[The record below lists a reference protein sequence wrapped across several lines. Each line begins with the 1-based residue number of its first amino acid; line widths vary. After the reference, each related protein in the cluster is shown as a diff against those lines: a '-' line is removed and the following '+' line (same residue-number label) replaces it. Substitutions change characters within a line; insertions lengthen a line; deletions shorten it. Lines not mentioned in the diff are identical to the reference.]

1 MLETGR
7 KDIRFLALSVLAD
20 VFYSYFN
27 SPGLPIK
34 KTNKQPKKYHDKQI
48 LSSPACKFTF
58 FSLRKNNEKL

>member
-34 KTNKQPKKYHDKQI
+34 KTNKQTKKTTTSKYSVLLPVSL
-48 LSSPACKFTF
+48 LSFP
-58 FSLRKNNEKL
+58 